1 MQREIIILIY
11 CGIMGTLKGW
21 QHCPNVTAS
30 WGHCAGVPSHA
41 GESPLLGCAVGSLC
55 PPTALRAS
63 REIICDAQTA
73 AAGMGIAG
81 AGGGGTGTPWL
92 GHRDSWALRSFG

>member
-1 MQREIIILIY
+1 
-11 CGIMGTLKGW
+11 MGTLKGW

-41 GESPLLGCAVGSLC
+41 GESPLLCCAVGSLC

-63 REIICDAQTA
+63 REIICDAQIA
-73 AAGMGIAG
+73 AASMGIAG
-81 AGGGGTGTPWL
+81 LEVEELVLHGWGTGTPGHSGAL
-92 GHRDSWALRSFG
+92 GDAQGH